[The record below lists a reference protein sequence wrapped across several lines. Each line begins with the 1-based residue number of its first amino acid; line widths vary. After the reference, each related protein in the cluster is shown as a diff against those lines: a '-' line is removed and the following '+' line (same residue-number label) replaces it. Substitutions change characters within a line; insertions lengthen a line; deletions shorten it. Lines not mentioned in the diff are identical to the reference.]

1 MTTTGETRVRRNAA
15 MAGLF
20 GVGVLVAAS
29 AGAGCSSGGSG
40 TPGSAGSSGS
50 AVARQRGE
58 QRQRGDDRHRGQRW
72 HDDLHRR
79 HPGRRHDGWR
89 RTGGSGFTTV
99 GVCGQRGEAT
109 ATATTFDGWEE
120 FFMLSDE
127 GLGAA
132 VCVVR
137 FDLKRVGAAP
147 CGGCTECTWTQQVEY
162 SNPRVMTDTGGVC
175 ANSDLALTT
184 AKINSIVGTR
194 LSIGFARELGG
205 AHGSARMKWF
215 DAQQKWDVF
224 GNATWDTTT
233 NLFRYDYR
241 DGFCNY

>member
-1 MTTTGETRVRRNAA
+1 MTTTGETRVLRNAA

-20 GVGVLVAAS
+20 GVGLLVAGS

-50 AVARQRGE
+50 AGTTGTAGS
-58 QRQRGDDRHRGQRW
+58 GGTT
-72 HDDLHRR
+72 
-79 HPGRRHDGWR
+79 GGGGTTGTAGTTG
-89 RTGGSGFTTV
+89 TGGSGFTTV

-147 CGGCTECTWTQQVEY
+147 CGGCAECTWTQQVEY
-162 SNPRVMTDTGGVC
+162 SNPTVITDTGGVC

-215 DAQQKWDVF
+215 DAQQRWDVF

>member
-1 MTTTGETRVRRNAA
+1 MTTTAETRVRRYAA
-15 MAGLF
+15 MAGLL
-20 GVGVLVAAS
+20 GAGLLVAAS
-29 AGAGCSSGGSG
+29 AGAGCSGGGGGSGGSM
-40 TPGSAGSSGS
+40 GSAGSSGS
-50 AVARQRGE
+50 AGTGGTTGGGGTTTCVGGTPASAGTT
-58 QRQRGDDRHRGQRW
+58 GG
-72 HDDLHRR
+72 
-79 HPGRRHDGWR
+79 
-89 RTGGSGFTTV
+89 GGSGFTTV

-147 CGGCTECTWTQQVEY
+147 CGSCTECTWTHQVEY

-184 AKINSIVGTR
+184 AKINAIVGTR

>member
-1 MTTTGETRVRRNAA
+1 MTTTGETRVRRYAA

-20 GVGVLVAAS
+20 GAGMLVAAS

-40 TPGSAGSSGS
+40 GGGGSTGSAGSSGS
-50 AVARQRGE
+50 AGTSGAAGTGGTTCSGGTPTAGTTGGVG
-58 QRQRGDDRHRGQRW
+58 
-72 HDDLHRR
+72 
-79 HPGRRHDGWR
+79 
-89 RTGGSGFTTV
+89 TGGSGFTTV

-137 FDLKRVGAAP
+137 FDLKRVGPAP
-147 CGGCTECTWTQQVEY
+147 CGGCAECTWTQQVEY
-162 SNPRVMTDTGGVC
+162 TNPRVMTDTGGVC

-215 DAQQKWDVF
+215 DAQQRWDVF
-224 GNATWDTTT
+224 GNATWDMTT

>member
-1 MTTTGETRVRRNAA
+1 MTTTGETRVRRYAA

-20 GVGVLVAAS
+20 GVGLLVAAS

-40 TPGSAGSSGS
+40 GGGGSTGSAGSSGS
-50 AVARQRGE
+50 AGTAGTT
-58 QRQRGDDRHRGQRW
+58 GSGGTTTCSGGT
-72 HDDLHRR
+72 
-79 HPGRRHDGWR
+79 PAAAGTTGG
-89 RTGGSGFTTV
+89 GGSGFTTV

-137 FDLKRVGAAP
+137 FDLKRVGPAP

-184 AKINSIVGTR
+184 AKINSIVGTKI
-194 LSIGFARELGG
+194 SIGFARELGG

-224 GNATWDTTT
+224 GNATWDMTT

>member
-1 MTTTGETRVRRNAA
+1 MNPGEMRVRRNAV
-15 MAGLF
+15 MAGLL

-29 AGAGCSSGGSG
+29 AGAGCSSGGGGGSG
-40 TPGSAGSSGS
+40 GGGATGSAGSSGS
-50 AVARQRGE
+50 AGTTGAAGSGGTTTCIGGTPTAGTTGGVG
-58 QRQRGDDRHRGQRW
+58 
-72 HDDLHRR
+72 
-79 HPGRRHDGWR
+79 
-89 RTGGSGFTTV
+89 TGGSGFTTV

-127 GLGAA
+127 GLGDA

-137 FDLKRVGAAP
+137 FDLKRVGPAP
-147 CGGCTECTWTQQVEY
+147 CGSCTVCTWTHQVEY